1 MLKTL
6 NIKNYALI
14 ADIEIEFDAGLSII
28 TGETGAGKSILL
40 GALGTILGDR
50 ADTGMIRSGSKK
62 ASIEGIFEISNC
74 KNLIHLLQNEV
85 LYQDDNQLFLRR
97 EIYGN
102 GRTRAFINDTPV
114 QLSTVKSVGDLLVDL
129 HGQHE
134 HQSLLNP
141 KHHLSFIDEIGG
153 FEKEVNLISSA
164 FRELKSLQRQLQ
176 DLEDK
181 QAELKEKRDSYQ
193 FQFDEISKVN
203 PLSGEED
210 TLLEEEKV
218 VRNGEKLFNITQ
230 NINQILY
237 ESENSVFDRLNF
249 VHNQLEELGEIDK
262 FFSTLK
268 TENESARTII
278 DEIAKN
284 CQTYAAKIEFS
295 QDRLDAIQDRLAE
308 LSGLKKKYSRTIPE
322 LIEYKEN
329 IYSNLTE
336 FENFSDLGVKI
347 QNQIEVARLKL
358 SKLCIE
364 MSTKRKTLSNKL
376 ENVVPE
382 LLEFLG
388 IAQSRF
394 NVCMTYQDDP
404 DGEISYNGKNY
415 QASAN
420 GMDVAEFQIS
430 TNAGGDVRPL
440 SKVASGGEISRIMLA
455 LKSILAQKGQIPV
468 LVFDEID
475 NGVSGR
481 IARTV
486 GIKLNDLST
495 YHQVICITHLP
506 QIASLGQNHYLVE
519 KMEQAGKTETKI
531 KKLSQGERILAVAQ
545 LLAGESISEAH
556 LRSAKELLDEP
567 FGKTEI

>member
-6 NIKNYALI
+6 SIKNYALI
-14 ADIEIEFDAGLSII
+14 ADIEIGFDAGLSII

-50 ADTGMIRSGSKK
+50 ADTTMIRAGATK
-62 ASIEGIFEISNC
+62 AAIEGVFEISKC
-74 KNLIHLLQNEV
+74 KSLIHLLKEEE

-97 EIYGN
+97 EIYDN

-114 QLSTVKSVGDLLVDL
+114 QLSIVKSVGDLLVDL

-153 FEKEVNLISSA
+153 FENELDYISTA
-164 FRELKSLQRQLQ
+164 FKHLKSLQRQVQ
-176 DLEDK
+176 ELESK

-193 FQFDEISKVN
+193 FQLDEISKVN
-203 PLSGEED
+203 PLPDEEEA
-210 TLLEEEKV
+210 LLEEEKV
-218 VRNGEKLFNITQ
+218 VRNGEKLFKITQ

-249 VHNQLEELGEIDK
+249 VHNKLEELGAIDK
-262 FFSTLK
+262 FFLNLK
-268 TENESARTII
+268 PENESARTII
-278 DEIAKN
+278 DEIAKA
-284 CQTYAAKIEFS
+284 CQTYGAKIEFNPE
-295 QDRLDAIQDRLAE
+295 RLDTIQDRLAE
-308 LSGLKKKYSRTIPE
+308 LSGLKKKYNRTIPE
-322 LIEYKEN
+322 LIEYKEQIFN
-329 IYSNLTE
+329 NLSE
-336 FENFSDLGVKI
+336 FESFDEQGFEI
-347 QNQIEVARLKL
+347 QNQIGKARELL
-358 SKLCIE
+358 GKLCIE
-364 MSTKRKTLSNKL
+364 LSSKRKAVAFKL
-376 ENVVPE
+376 ENEIPQM
-382 LLEFLG
+382 LEYLG
-388 IAQSRF
+388 IPHSRF
-394 NVCMTYQDDP
+394 NVCITYQDDP
-404 DGEISYNGKNY
+404 DGEIRYNGENY

-420 GMDVAEFQIS
+420 GMDVAEFRIS

-440 SKVASGGEISRIMLA
+440 VKVASGGEISRIMLA

-486 GIKLNDLST
+486 GKKLNDLAN

-519 KMEQAGKTETKI
+519 KMEQAGNTETKI
-531 KKLSQGERILAVAQ
+531 KKLSNEERTLAVAQ

-556 LRSAKELLDEP
+556 LRSAKELLDESVA
-567 FGKTEI
+567 ENE